1 MNNASTMIMLITLFV
16 LMVGCS
22 HDHHNEGHHDEGHHH
37 GDTSQHEHAEDELI
51 NESKNTHQDISN

>member
-1 MNNASTMIMLITLFV
+1 MNNASTMIMLSTLFV

-22 HDHHNEGHHDEGHHH
+22 HDHHNEGHHH